1 MDDRL
6 IPRTM
11 DHAGPEAAAP
21 QGSGLSRRSALLL
34 PLLAPALA
42 GCSWFDW
49 LTDEAK
55 KPISGKREPVLA
67 SVRGLTVDSAES
79 VTLPPA
85 VHNPAWPQ
93 YYDSVSHAGGN
104 LAGGLTRVWSTSIG
118 VGGDYRARLTA
129 QPVVSGSQV
138 VTMDSDGAVA
148 AFDLGTGK
156 RLWRTVTKPKK
167 AKNSNLGGGIAILGD
182 RIYVVT
188 GRAQA
193 LALALSDGHEI
204 WRVDLTS
211 PARGAPTATQEGL
224 FFCTMEEQLQGISLQ
239 DGKLHWAYQATGT
252 NTGTIG
258 QAAPAYADGVLVAGF
273 ESGDLAAVRADSGT
287 LVWTDNMG
295 GVKGA
300 ASLSDFASVRGA
312 PVISN
317 GLVVAIGLGGLLAA
331 LDVRSGRRVWQRD
344 VAGANTPWLA
354 GDIAYLVSQDQ
365 KLAAVGRDDG
375 GVRWV
380 TNLPRFG
387 NVKREKNLITWAGP
401 VLAGGKLVLV
411 SDHGKMAVLDPI
423 SGTLVASSAIADKG
437 SMPPTIAQGK
447 VLVLTDDATLTAYG

>member
-6 IPRTM
+6 VTLPPDQDAPNPRG
-11 DHAGPEAAAP
+11 AGT
-21 QGSGLSRRSALLL
+21 SGLTRRATLLL

-55 KPISGKREPVLA
+55 KPIPGNREPVLA
-67 SVRGLTVDSAES
+67 AVRGLQVDSLEA

-93 YYDSVSHAGGN
+93 YYDSTSHAGGN
-104 LAGGLTRVWSTSIG
+104 FAGGLKKSWQASIG
-118 VGGDYRARLTA
+118 AGGDYRARLTA
-129 QPVVSGSQV
+129 QPLVSGNQV
-138 VTMDSDGAVA
+138 FTMDTDGAVA
-148 AFDLGTGK
+148 AFDVATGH
-156 RLWRTVTKPKK
+156 RQWHTPTKPKK
-167 AKNSNLGGGIAILGD
+167 ARNSNLGGGIALFEG
-182 RIYVVT
+182 RLYAVT

-193 LALALSDGHEI
+193 LALDPADGRII
-204 WRVDLTS
+204 WRADLPS
-211 PARGAPTATQEGL
+211 PARGAPTVTPEGV
-224 FFCTMEEQLQGISLQ
+224 FFCTMEEQLQALGLH
-239 DGKLHWAYQATGT
+239 DGKSQWTYQATST

-295 GVKGA
+295 GVKGSA
-300 ASLSDFASVRGA
+300 TLSDFASVRGA

-344 VAGANTPWLA
+344 VAGGNTPWLA
-354 GDIAYLVSQDQ
+354 GDIVFLVSEDQ
-365 KLAAVGRDDG
+365 KLAALGRDDG
-375 GVRWV
+375 SVRWV
-380 TNLPRFG
+380 TDLPRFQ
-387 NVKREKNLITWAGP
+387 NKKREKNLITWAGP

-411 SDHGKMAVLDPI
+411 SDHAKMAVVDPI
-423 SGTLVASSAIADKG
+423 TGALVTTGKLDEQS

-447 VLVLTDDATLTAYG
+447 VFVLTDDATLTAYV